1 MSLRHHPH
9 MVLECVPLPKELGE
23 TAPMY
28 FQKAI
33 QVTATYSKHLK
44 ALPELSQLKTFLA
57 KYRIPHVL
65 SFRGLSKIRTYKYVI
80 VQRYHHL

>member
-1 MSLRHHPH
+1 MIFFKIVFRSDENESDCVFFESAMSLRHHPH

-33 QVTATYSKHLK
+33 QVTTTYSKHLI
-44 ALPELSQLKTFLA
+44 ALPELTQLKTL
-57 KYRIPHVL
+57 
-65 SFRGLSKIRTYKYVI
+65 
-80 VQRYHHL
+80 